1 MDQIY
6 GEQKLQLEEQLL
18 EIPLKAPYLANQEE
32 FQVANTRFEKEGEYF
47 RVIKQRYQNDTL
59 QLVYV
64 PDTARQVI
72 DLTVKKWISSL
83 MDEDAPQEQSGKT
96 FAKLFAKDYL
106 PTVIL
111 DFSSPAALV
120 FEQVAA
126 EFLPTPYQ
134 GPFFAL
140 DSPPPQLG

>member
-1 MDQIY
+1 MDQLY
-6 GEQKLQLEEQLL
+6 GEQQLQLEEQLL
-18 EIPLKAPYLANQEE
+18 EIPLQAPYLANQEE

-64 PDTARQVI
+64 PDTARQVL

-111 DFSSPAALV
+111 NFSSPVTLAL
-120 FEQVAA
+120 EEPQVA
-126 EFLPTPYQ
+126 FIPTPYQ
-134 GPFFAL
+134 GPLAAL

>member
-120 FEQVAA
+120 FEQDAA
-126 EFLPTPYQ
+126 EFLPTTYQ

-140 DSPPPQLG
+140 DSPPPQRG

>member
-1 MDQIY
+1 MDQLY
-6 GEQKLQLEEQLL
+6 GEQELQLEEQLL

-64 PDTARQVI
+64 PDTARQVL

-120 FEQVAA
+120 FEQAAA
-126 EFLPTPYQ
+126 EFLTTPYQ

>member
-1 MDQIY
+1 MDQLY
-6 GEQKLQLEEQLL
+6 GEQQLQLEEQLL

-64 PDTARQVI
+64 PDTARQVL
-72 DLTVKKWISSL
+72 DLTVKKWITSL
-83 MDEDAPQEQSGKT
+83 MDEDAPQEQSGKS

-106 PTVIL
+106 PTAIVKIISPVTL
-111 DFSSPAALV
+111 PLKEAVAGFSTLS
-120 FEQVAA
+120 
-126 EFLPTPYQ
+126 YQ
-134 GPFFAL
+134 GPLFAL